1 MNMCVKTNGKYDLQS
16 KLKPGAT
23 EAPAIIF
30 IFSNGYEGI
39 KSGYRTIFKKG
50 KEEIYGESNKTEIDN
65 CVATKI

>member
-30 IFSNGYEGI
+30 IFSNGYEG
-39 KSGYRTIFKKG
+39 KKRLSYHPEKG